1 MAALVAFAVWTLSAV
16 GCGNQGSQKGS
27 ASTTGTPEGSSG
39 SAGMGTGSADSCPGC
54 DASSSSG
61 GAADGSL
68 GEDATLDADGGPG
81 NPMTRVRT
89 ILAFDTAWLFYL
101 GDPPGASGTT
111 FADTSWRS
119 LNVPHDWAIEGATP
133 PGNPFSETAATT
145 GRGAYVPSGVAWY
158 RKHFTLDGSLSGKE
172 VYVEFDGIMENGD
185 VYINGTHLGHHPYGY
200 VSLRYDMTGSV
211 QFGATDNVMA
221 VRCDTSVQ
229 PAERFYAGAGIY
241 RHVRVLATDPVHVDQ
256 WATFVQVPSPTAAS
270 ATVKVQ
276 TSVVNSGTTAQSV
289 TVQTI
294 VSDPTGAALAP
305 VTTAAQNI
313 GAGASA
319 GFSLTVPVNNP
330 MLWDL
335 DTPNMYQLVTNVKV
349 AGVTVDDDVTPFG
362 IRALQFQGGMT
373 LNGKPLKLKGIAN
386 HQDYHGLGMAAPQR
400 AVQRRLAQLKAVG
413 VNAFR
418 TAHDPPSP
426 DFLDLTD
433 RMGFLVLDEFT
444 DVWTEH
450 KYADVGD
457 YAAYFNEASTTPT
470 GMPALP
476 SASQGTKW
484 WEVDFSGWIMRDRNH
499 PSVALY
505 SMGNEIHDS
514 ITTRTP
520 ILTEMVAISHQ
531 LDPAHYDTQALLNPA
546 TSGDVGGPTNE
557 LLDVWGDNY
566 DVNSVVTAEV
576 NAPTKSGLLTENGQQ
591 TSTWTTIAS
600 TPAFTGEFIWTGTD
614 YLGEAYEEWPVVG
627 NDGALMDELGTVR
640 SQGYAWQTV
649 WGATKT
655 SPVATGT
662 DATQIVLTADHP
674 TVLTDWNDI
683 SFVKAAISDAHGE
696 VVTSSSTP
704 VTFAITG
711 PGAIVAVDS
720 GSMVQETFR
729 GHVRNAYQGL
739 AFALVQA
746 TGAGA
751 ITVTASAAGLTGAS
765 VTVQASEGTFVP
777 CSGTCD

>member
-1 MAALVAFAVWTLSAV
+1 
-16 GCGNQGSQKGS
+16 
-27 ASTTGTPEGSSG
+27 
-39 SAGMGTGSADSCPGC
+39 
-54 DASSSSG
+54 
-61 GAADGSL
+61 
-68 GEDATLDADGGPG
+68 
-81 NPMTRVRT
+81 
-89 ILAFDTAWLFYL
+89 
-101 GDPPGASGTT
+101 
-111 FADTSWRS
+111 
-119 LNVPHDWAIEGATP
+119 
-133 PGNPFSETAATT
+133 
-145 GRGAYVPSGVAWY
+145 
-158 RKHFTLDGSLSGKE
+158 
-172 VYVEFDGIMENGD
+172 
-185 VYINGTHLGHHPYGY
+185 
-200 VSLRYDMTGSV
+200 
-211 QFGATDNVMA
+211 
-221 VRCDTSVQ
+221 
-229 PAERFYAGAGIY
+229 
-241 RHVRVLATDPVHVDQ
+241 
-256 WATFVQVPSPTAAS
+256 
-270 ATVKVQ
+270 
-276 TSVVNSGTTAQSV
+276 
-289 TVQTI
+289 
-294 VSDPTGAALAP
+294 
-305 VTTAAQNI
+305 
-313 GAGASA
+313 
-319 GFSLTVPVNNP
+319 
-330 MLWDL
+330 
-335 DTPNMYQLVTNVKV
+335 
-349 AGVTVDDDVTPFG
+349 
-362 IRALQFQGGMT
+362 
-373 LNGKPLKLKGIAN
+373 
-386 HQDYHGLGMAAPQR
+386 MAAPQR
-400 AVQRRLAQLKAVG
+400 AMQRRLAQLKALG
-413 VNAFR
+413 VNALR

-444 DVWTEH
+444 DVWTQH

-457 YAAYFNEASTTPT
+457 YSAYFDEASTTPT
-470 GMPALP
+470 GMPPLP
-476 SASQGTKW
+476 SSAKETKW

-566 DVNSVVTAEV
+566 DVNSVLTAEV

-614 YLGEAYEEWPVVG
+614 YLGEAYQEWPVVG

-649 WGATKT
+649 WGAPKT
-655 SPVATGT
+655 SPATTGT
-662 DATQIVLTADHP
+662 DATQIVLAADHP
-674 TVLTDWNDI
+674 TVLHDWNDI
-683 SFVKAAISDAHGE
+683 SFVTAAISDSHGA

-729 GHVRNAYQGL
+729 GNVRNAYQGL

-751 ITVTASAAGLTGAS
+751 ITVTASASGLTGAS